1 MRLRLRSLQAQLA
14 IRLAAVILVA
24 TALGIGAIVYEGMN
38 AADALGNE
46 QLARR
51 AEEIAQYVAA
61 GSDGTL
67 HLELP
72 PPLEQIYHS
81 PGHTEIFAL
90 RAGNGRLIAESE
102 PGLVDVIPPL
112 STAGTERHPLRLE
125 EFGATGQ
132 DYYGLVVSAAS
143 PAGPVTVLVARASDA
158 DALAHALLQGFVRDV
173 AWVITLFAAATLA
186 VGAWSIRRGLRP
198 VRLAS
203 ERAASI
209 TPDRSG
215 VRLPVDALPTE
226 LEPLAAAVNHALDR
240 LEQAFAV
247 QRQFTANAAHEI
259 RTPLAILTAGLEAL
273 EDSPDVGKLRNDAAR
288 INRLVAQLLRVAR
301 LDAAPVDTSKV
312 IDLQATAAAC
322 VEYLA
327 PWAIERGRAL
337 GFEAPESRP
346 VPVHGDAAA
355 VTDAL
360 RNLIENAVT
369 YAPVG
374 TEVTITVDPAGYVS
388 VSDRGP
394 GVAAADR
401 PHIFERFWRGRDA
414 HHTGAGLGLA
424 IVAEIARAHD
434 GTFEVDQATGGGA
447 LFVLKLRR
455 AESAKG

>member
-24 TALGIGAIVYEGMN
+24 TALGVGAIVYEGMN

-51 AEEIAQYVAA
+51 AGELAQYVAA
-61 GSDGTL
+61 DSDGTL

-72 PPLEQIYHS
+72 ARLDQAYRA
-81 PGHTEIFAL
+81 PGRTEIYAI
-90 RAGNGRLIAESE
+90 RAGDGRLVAASE
-102 PGLVDVIPPL
+102 PELADMIAQS
-112 STAGTERHPLRLE
+112 STPGTAPHPLRLE

-132 DYYGLVVSAAS
+132 DYYGLVVSVAS
-143 PAGPVTVLVARASDA
+143 PAGPLTVLVARASDA
-158 DALAHALLQGFVRDV
+158 DALAQALLQEFVGEV
-173 AWVITLFAAATLA
+173 AWVIPLFAAATLA
-186 VGAWSIRRGLRP
+186 VGVWSIRRGLGP

-215 VRLPVDALPTE
+215 VRLPVEALPAE
-226 LEPLAAAVNHALDR
+226 LTPLAAAVNHALDR

-247 QRQFTANAAHEI
+247 QRQFTANAAHEL

-273 EDSPDVGKLRNDAAR
+273 EDSPEVSKLRDDAAR

-301 LDAAPVDTSKV
+301 LDTAPLDTNTV
-312 IDLQATAAAC
+312 IDLRTTAAAC

-337 GFEAPESRP
+337 GFEAPEDRP
-346 VPVHGDAAA
+346 VRVHGDAGA

-369 YAPVG
+369 YAPAG
-374 TEVTITVDPAGYVS
+374 TEVTITVDPMGHVS
-388 VSDRGP
+388 VSDWGP

-401 PHIFERFWRGRDA
+401 AHIFERFWRGRGA
-414 HHTGAGLGLA
+414 RHTGAGLGLA
-424 IVAEIARAHD
+424 IVAEIARAHG
-434 GTFEVDQATGGGA
+434 GTVEVDQAIGGGA
-447 LFVLKLRR
+447 LFTLKLRR
-455 AESAKG
+455 A

>member
-24 TALGIGAIVYEGMN
+24 TALGVGAIVYEGMN

-51 AEEIAQYVAA
+51 AAEIAQYVAA

-72 PPLEQIYHS
+72 AKLDQTYRS
-81 PGHTEIFAL
+81 PSRTDIFAL
-90 RAGNGRLIAESE
+90 RAGDGRLIAASE
-102 PGLVDVIPPL
+102 PELADVIAQS
-112 STAGTERHPLRLE
+112 STAGTKPHPLRLE
-125 EFGATGQ
+125 EFGSTGQ

-143 PAGPVTVLVARASDA
+143 PAGPLTVLVARASDA
-158 DALAHALLQGFVRDV
+158 DALAHALLQEFVLDV
-173 AWVITLFAAATLA
+173 AWVIPLFAAATLA
-186 VGAWSIRRGLRP
+186 VGVWSIRRGLRP

-215 VRLPVDALPTE
+215 VRLPVDALPAE
-226 LEPLAAAVNHALDR
+226 LAPLAAAVNRALDR

-247 QRQFTANAAHEI
+247 QRQFTANAAHEL

-273 EDSPDVGKLRNDAAR
+273 EDSPEVGKLRDDAAR
-288 INRLVAQLLRVAR
+288 INRLVEQLLRVAR
-301 LDAAPVDTSKV
+301 LDAAPMDTSKV
-312 IDLQATAAAC
+312 IDLRATAAAC

-337 GFEAPESRP
+337 GFEAPEGRS
-346 VPVHGDAAA
+346 VQVHGDAGA

-369 YAPVG
+369 YAPAGDGGDHHGRSHGIYQCFRSG
-374 TEVTITVDPAGYVS
+374 TWC
-388 VSDRGP
+388 R
-394 GVAAADR
+394 
-401 PHIFERFWRGRDA
+401 
-414 HHTGAGLGLA
+414 
-424 IVAEIARAHD
+424 
-434 GTFEVDQATGGGA
+434 
-447 LFVLKLRR
+447 LR
-455 AESAKG
+455 

>member
-1 MRLRLRSLQAQLA
+1 MRRRLRLRSLQAQLA

-24 TALGIGAIVYEGMN
+24 TALGVGAIVYEGMN

-46 QLARR
+46 QLAQR
-51 AEEIAQYVAA
+51 AAEIVQYIAA
-61 GSDGTL
+61 GPDGTL

-72 PPLEQIYHS
+72 PKLDQIYRS
-81 PGHTEIFAL
+81 PGRTAIFAL
-90 RAGNGRLIAESE
+90 RAGDGRLIAASE
-102 PGLVDVIPPL
+102 PELAAVIAQ
-112 STAGTERHPLRLE
+112 SSAAGTAPHPLRLE
-125 EFGATGQ
+125 EFGSTGQ
-132 DYYGLVVSAAS
+132 DYYGLVVSTAS
-143 PAGPVTVLVARASDA
+143 PAGPLTVLVARASDA
-158 DALAHALLQGFVRDV
+158 DALAHALLQEFVREV
-173 AWVITLFAAATLA
+173 AWVIPLFAAATLA
-186 VGAWSIRRGLRP
+186 VGVWSIRRGLRP

-215 VRLPVDALPTE
+215 VRLPVDALPAE
-226 LEPLAAAVNHALDR
+226 LAPLAAAVNHALDR

-247 QRQFTANAAHEI
+247 QRQFTANAAHEL

-273 EDSPDVGKLRNDAAR
+273 GDSSDVGKLRNDAAR
-288 INRLVAQLLRVAR
+288 INRLVEQLLRVAR

-312 IDLQATAAAC
+312 IDLRATAAAC

-346 VPVHGDAAA
+346 VPVHGDAGA

-369 YAPVG
+369 FAPVG
-374 TEVTITVDPAGYVS
+374 TEVTVTVDPAGYVS

-394 GVAAADR
+394 GVASDARA
-401 PHIFERFWRGRDA
+401 HIFERFWRGRSA
-414 HHTGAGLGLA
+414 RHTGAGLGLA
-424 IVAEIARAHD
+424 IVAEIARAHG
-434 GTFEVDQATGGGA
+434 GTVEVGQAIGGGA
-447 LFVLKLRR
+447 LFTLKLRR
-455 AESAKG
+455 A

>member
-24 TALGIGAIVYEGMN
+24 TALGLGAILYEGMN

-51 AEEIAQYVAA
+51 ATEIAQYVAA

-72 PPLEQIYHS
+72 ARLDQIYRS
-81 PGHTEIFAL
+81 PGRTDIFAL
-90 RAGNGRLIAESE
+90 RAGDGRLIATSE
-102 PGLVDVIPPL
+102 PELAAVIAQS
-112 STAGTERHPLRLE
+112 STAGTKPHPLRLE
-125 EFGATGQ
+125 EFGSTGQ

-143 PAGPVTVLVARASDA
+143 PAGPLTVLVGRASDA
-158 DALAHALLQGFVRDV
+158 DALAHALLQEFVREV
-173 AWVITLFAAATLA
+173 AWIIPLFAAATLA

-215 VRLPVDALPTE
+215 VRLPVDALPRE
-226 LEPLAAAVNHALDR
+226 LAPLAAAVNHALDR

-273 EDSPDVGKLRNDAAR
+273 EDSPEVGKLRDDAAR
-288 INRLVAQLLRVAR
+288 INRLVEQLLRVAR
-301 LDAAPVDTSKV
+301 LDATPVDTSKV
-312 IDLQATAAAC
+312 IDLRTTAAAC

-337 GFEAPESRP
+337 GFEAPEDRP
-346 VPVHGDAAA
+346 VHVHGDAAA

-374 TEVTITVDPAGYVS
+374 TEVTITVNPAGYVS

-394 GVAAADR
+394 GVASDDR
-401 PHIFERFWRGRDA
+401 AHIFERFWRGRGA
-414 HHTGAGLGLA
+414 RHTGAGLGLA
-424 IVAEIARAHD
+424 IVAEIAHAHG
-434 GTFEVDQATGGGA
+434 GTVEVGQAMGGGA
-447 LFVLKLRR
+447 LFTLKLRR
-455 AESAKG
+455 A

>member
-14 IRLAAVILVA
+14 TRLAAVILVA

-51 AEEIAQYVAA
+51 AAEIAQYVAA

-72 PPLEQIYHS
+72 ARLDQTYRS
-81 PGHTEIFAL
+81 PSRTDIFAL
-90 RAGNGRLIAESE
+90 RAGDGRLIAASE
-102 PGLVDVIPPL
+102 PELAAVIAQS
-112 STAGTERHPLRLE
+112 STAGTAPHPIRLE
-125 EFGATGQ
+125 DFGSTNQ
-132 DYYGLVVSAAS
+132 DYYGVIVSAVS
-143 PAGPVTVLVARASDA
+143 PTGPVTVLVARASDA
-158 DALAHALLQGFVRDV
+158 DALAHALLQEFVREV
-173 AWVITLFAAATLA
+173 AWVIPLFAAATLA
-186 VGAWSIRRGLRP
+186 VGVWSIRRGLRP

-226 LEPLAAAVNHALDR
+226 LAPLAAAVNHALDR

-273 EDSPDVGKLRNDAAR
+273 QDSPEVGKLRSDAAR

-301 LDAAPVDTSKV
+301 LDAAPMDTSKV
-312 IDLQATAAAC
+312 IDLRVTAAAC

-337 GFEAPESRP
+337 GFEAPEGRP
-346 VPVHGDAAA
+346 VQVHGDAGA

-369 YAPVG
+369 YAPAG
-374 TEVTITVDPAGYVS
+374 TEVTITVDPMGHVS
-388 VSDRGP
+388 VSDQGP
-394 GVAAADR
+394 GVASDDR
-401 PHIFERFWRGRDA
+401 AHIFKRFWRGRGA
-414 HHTGAGLGLA
+414 HHAGAGLGLA
-424 IVAEIARAHD
+424 IVAEIARAH
-434 GTFEVDQATGGGA
+434 GGVVEVDQATGGGA
-447 LFVLKLRR
+447 LFTLKLRR
-455 AESAKG
+455 V